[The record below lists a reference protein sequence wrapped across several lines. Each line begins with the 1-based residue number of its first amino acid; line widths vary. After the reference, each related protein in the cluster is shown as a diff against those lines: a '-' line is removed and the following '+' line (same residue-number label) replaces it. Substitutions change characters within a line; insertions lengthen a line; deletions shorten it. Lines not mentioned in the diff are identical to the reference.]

1 MDFCLQGLFTAR
13 HSWLTHRDVYRVPQH
28 LPSHIY
34 MTNNRVHIIITLGA
48 LMPHHAEKLDLK
60 DSLAILKPM
69 FAETKSMSYLLRYEQ
84 NDPVDSLCFWTLW
97 SWYIC
102 FLDGSFSLR
111 VLFGNNTHRI
121 PKLRGKGQTQ
131 TVMFRL
137 SNQSRIIS
145 WPLPLSSTSLLSF
158 LPVGNNYLLNGHCLF
173 FINNSVCFSMKFVI
187 HVILHIFYHPFILR
201 HLTSVRDP
209 YFTCWLQIGCH
220 IASKFSWGEQPLC
233 SH

>member
-1 MDFCLQGLFTAR
+1 MVNSPGR
-13 HSWLTHRDVYRVPQH
+13 
-28 LPSHIY
+28 LPSAPAPTIPYLHDKQSSSYHYHPGSTYATSRRGTRSKGFPGNIKAY
-34 MTNNRVHIIITLGA
+34 VCGNQKHELFAQIWTKRPCRF
-48 LMPHHAEKLDLK
+48 LMFLN
-60 DSLAILKPM
+60 
-69 FAETKSMSYLLRYEQ
+69 FT
-84 NDPVDSLCFWTLW
+84 
-97 SWYIC
+97 WYIC

-187 HVILHIFYHPFILR
+187 YVILHIFYHPFILR

-209 YFTCWLQIGCH
+209 YFTWWLQIGCH
-220 IASKFSWGEQPLC
+220 IASKFSWGEQPLWS